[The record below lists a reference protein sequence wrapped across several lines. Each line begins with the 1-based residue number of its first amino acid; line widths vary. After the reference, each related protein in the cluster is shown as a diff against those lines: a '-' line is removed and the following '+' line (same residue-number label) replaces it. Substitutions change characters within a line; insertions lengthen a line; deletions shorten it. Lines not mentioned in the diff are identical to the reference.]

1 MLIYYLF
8 IDFHCS
14 LLLNVA
20 IIFQYYHN
28 SIRFPAIYYYY
39 IYTMWGTIASILA
52 GFVLVAA
59 WIAGYLDPYQRKLQE
74 YVLGK
79 MGETKVSYGI
89 KSNLLFASF

>member
-1 MLIYYLF
+1 
-8 IDFHCS
+8 
-14 LLLNVA
+14 
-20 IIFQYYHN
+20 
-28 SIRFPAIYYYY
+28 
-39 IYTMWGTIASILA
+39 MWGTIASILA